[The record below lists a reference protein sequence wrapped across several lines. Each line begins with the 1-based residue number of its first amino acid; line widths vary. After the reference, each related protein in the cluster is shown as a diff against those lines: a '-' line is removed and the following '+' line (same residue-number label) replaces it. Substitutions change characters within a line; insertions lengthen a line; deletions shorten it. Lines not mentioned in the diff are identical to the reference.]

1 MSSEN
6 LNSLSIKDLKKLVNE
21 EYKQNKKYKKKIKR
35 KRNLYKYIK
44 SFKNKMKS

>member
-6 LNSLSIKDLKKLVNE
+6 LNNLSIKDLKKLVNE
-21 EYKQNKKYKKKIKR
+21 EYEQNKKLRQEKKK
-35 KRNLYKYIK
+35 RNSYKYIK